1 MKTDAE
7 KLCEALLKLEASELR
22 NTNLEKENVWLKR
35 QMFGQKSE
43 LFIPV
48 DSAQTELNLFDDPI
62 EVPGVKDKFTGAV
75 TTKPRKRTTNRNP
88 IPDDI
93 ECEEIII
100 EPEEADKICSCCGA
114 DKVEMGREEN
124 KTLEYIPAHF
134 IVKNYIRPKYACKCC
149 SEEGVTIADTPNRP
163 IDKGIAESGLL
174 AYIMVSK
181 FVDHLPL
188 YRLEQIFSRYNV
200 RIPRSTM
207 GDWVDKV
214 HQMLEPIIVRMKERM
229 LATEYIQADETT
241 IKVQEKNSNK
251 KSKKCHLGYLWPY
264 TDGEQIIFEY
274 KSGRGK
280 EGPIDFLGEFSGYL
294 QTDGYTGYNKVVQD
308 NGITHLM
315 CWAHARRKFFD
326 ALEYDKEVAELFLVK
341 IAELYAIEKFAKE
354 NAKTAEERFQI
365 RKEKGA
371 AEILENIKTLLDAK
385 LDKVLPKSPIGK
397 AILYTK
403 NHWKQLTVF
412 IEDGRLEID
421 NNRIENKIRPVALGR
436 KNWLFAGSQSGAER
450 AAIFYSIFGTCK
462 IHGINPF
469 EYLKD
474 ILERV
479 NTHPASRIDEL
490 LPIQWEKLRNL

>member
-7 KLCEALLKLEASELR
+7 KLCEALLKIDNLELK
-22 NTNLEKENVWLKR
+22 NGNLEKELSWLKR

-43 LFIPV
+43 QFHTV
-48 DSAQTELNLFDDPI
+48 DSAQTELNLFDEPV
-62 EVPGVKDKFTGAV
+62 EVPGVKDKETGDV
-75 TTKPRKRTTNRNP
+75 TTKRRKRTTNRNP

-100 EPEEADKICSCCGA
+100 EPEAAEKVCSCCGS
-114 DKVEMGREEN
+114 DKIEIGREEN

-134 IVKNYIRPKYACKCC
+134 IAKNYIRPKYACKCC
-149 SEEGVTIADTPNRP
+149 SEEGVTIANTPNRP

-181 FVDHLPL
+181 YVDHLPL
-188 YRLEQIFSRYNV
+188 YRLEHIFSRYNV

-207 GDWVDKV
+207 GDWVNKV
-214 HQMLEPIIVRMKERM
+214 HQMLEPIIFRMKERM

-241 IKVQEKNSNK
+241 IKVQEKNSKK

-264 TDGEQIIFEY
+264 TDGDHIVFEY

-326 ALEYDKEVAELFLVK
+326 AKEYDKEVAELFLMK
-341 IAELYAIEKFAKE
+341 IGELYAVEKDAKK
-354 NAKTAEERFQI
+354 NAKTAEERFNI
-365 RKEKGA
+365 RRDKGSA
-371 AEILENIKTLLDAK
+371 NILEEIKTLLDSNIG
-385 LDKVLPKSPIGK
+385 KVLPTSPIGK
-397 AILYTK
+397 AIFYAK
-403 NHWKQLTVF
+403 NHWKQLTVYV
-412 IEDGRLEID
+412 EDGRLEID

-479 NTHPASRIDEL
+479 NTHPASKIDEL
-490 LPIQWEKLRNL
+490 LPIEWEKLRNL

>member
-7 KLCEALLKLEASELR
+7 KLCEALLENAQLKLK
-22 NTNLEKENVWLKR
+22 NGNLEKELSWLKR

-43 LFIPV
+43 QFHPV
-48 DSAQTELNLFDDPI
+48 DSAQTELNLFDEPV
-62 EVPGVKDKFTGAV
+62 EVPGVKDAQTGDI

-88 IPDDI
+88 IPADI
-93 ECEEIII
+93 ECEEIIL
-100 EPEEADKICSCCGA
+100 EPEAADKVCSCCGS
-114 DKVEMGREEN
+114 DKIEIGREEN
-124 KTLEYIPAHF
+124 KTLEYVPAHF
-134 IVKNYIRPKYACKCC
+134 IAKNYIRPKYACKCC
-149 SEEGVTIADTPNRP
+149 SEEGVVIASTPNRP

-181 FVDHLPL
+181 YVDHLPL

-214 HQMLEPIIVRMKERM
+214 HQILEPIIFRMKERM
-229 LATEYIQADETT
+229 LSTGYIQADETT
-241 IKVQEKNSNK
+241 IKVQEKHSKK

-264 TDGEQIIFEY
+264 TDGEQIVFEY
-274 KSGRGK
+274 KSGRGQ
-280 EGPIDFLGEFSGYL
+280 EGPVDFLGEFGGYL
-294 QTDGYTGYNKVVQD
+294 QTDGYAGYNKVVRD

-326 ALEYDKEVAELFLVK
+326 AREYDKEVAELFLVK
-341 IAELYAIEKFAKE
+341 IAELYAIEKIAKE
-354 NAKTAEERFQI
+354 EAKTAEERFVI
-365 RKEKGA
+365 RSEKGA
-371 AEILENIKTLLDAK
+371 IAILEEIKMLLDSK
-385 LDKVLPKSPIGK
+385 IGEVLPKSPIGN
-397 AILYTK
+397 AIFYAK
-403 NHWKQLTVF
+403 NHWKQLTVY

-450 AAIFYSIFGTCK
+450 SALFYSVFGTCK

-474 ILERV
+474 ILDRIT
-479 NTHPASRIDEL
+479 THPASVPSRLI
-490 LPIQWEKLRNL
+490 

>member
-1 MKTDAE
+1 MKNDAE
-7 KLCEALLKLEASELR
+7 KLCEAILKIDDLELK
-22 NTNLEKENVWLKR
+22 NGNLEKELSWLKR

-43 LFIPV
+43 QFHSV
-48 DSAQTELNLFDDPI
+48 DSAQTELNLFDEPVEI
-62 EVPGVKDKFTGAV
+62 PGVKDAKTRDV
-75 TTKPRKRTTNRNP
+75 TTNPRKRTTNRNP

-100 EPEEADKICSCCGA
+100 EPEDAGKVCSCCGE
-114 DKVEMGREEN
+114 DKIEIGREEN
-124 KTLEYIPAHF
+124 KVLEYIPAHF
-134 IVKNYIRPKYACKCC
+134 IARNYIRPKYACKHC

-214 HQMLEPIIVRMKERM
+214 HKMLEPIIFRMKERM
-229 LATEYIQADETT
+229 LATDYIQADETT
-241 IKVQEKNSNK
+241 IKVQEKNSKK

-264 TDGEQIIFEY
+264 TDGEYIVFEY
-274 KSGRGK
+274 KAGRGK
-280 EGPIDFLGEFSGYL
+280 EGPVNFLGEFSGYL

-308 NGITHLM
+308 NGITHVM

-326 ALEYDKEVAELFLVK
+326 ALEYDKEVAELFLTK
-341 IAELYAIEKFAKE
+341 IGELYAIEK
-354 NAKTAEERFQI
+354 NAKDHAETADDRFKI
-365 RKEKGA
+365 RSKSSPV
-371 AEILENIKTLLDAK
+371 ILEQIKTLLDSK
-385 LDKVLPKSPIGK
+385 IGEVLPKSPIGK
-397 AILYTK
+397 AILYAK
-403 NHWKQLTVF
+403 NHWKQLTVYV
-412 IEDGRLEID
+412 EDGRLEID

-436 KNWLFAGSQSGAER
+436 KNWLFAGSQAGAER
-450 AAIFYSIFGTCK
+450 AALFYSIFGSCK

-474 ILERV
+474 ILEKV
-479 NTHPASRIDEL
+479 NTHPANNIDEL
-490 LPIQWEKLRNL
+490 LPMEWKSLRNL